1 MRKRRWGCLVV
12 LVALVLCVAVV
23 LSGALRPEPAPED
36 LRQRARAAPALDSA
50 VHYTVGGVVVDGDRH
65 GVPGVPVEVF
75 TTDHSARW
83 ETLTGPDGRFAV
95 RGVAGL
101 IEVRPMVP
109 TVPVSKVLWI
119 PKTNLRFLLA
129 EHCGMEVGVVAEDQ
143 GVSGATVRLRVGGEA
158 ELEAETDEEGRVVWE
173 SVPCGEGTLEVHAD
187 GYLSNTAPLHTA
199 EGHAWIHLLARDH
212 GFVRVHGWVEAG
224 GQPVDRVELGVLPVR
239 GSIEGHSGAD
249 GAYSLFVP
257 GPGPYVLYA
266 EHHEHQHELDSII
279 VPPGV
284 AEWAHDVELEPIR
297 KVKVYCAG
305 MPDDGCYDLPLVMCT
320 EPWAPASFPCVEE
333 GGVMTCRCPLG
344 EAAVRGGGQSVLIGP
359 DEDEAWL
366 DLRAPGGIRGTVHV
380 DGEPSGCTLE
390 VVRWSLEL
398 AGGGGL
404 RTHACGPD
412 GSFVVPSLQEGS
424 WRVVVRAEGLETAV
438 GPVDV
443 SDEVVDVGTV
453 DLTGG
458 AMLAG
463 RVVWEEDDEPVV
475 GVGVAAV
482 ELAALTSGEA
492 PPVGTAVTDEHGAF
506 AIFGLEPGRYEVLL
520 PRDPGSAQV
529 VELDD
534 EDAFVELVREGGSGL
549 RLARDD
555 EDRLVVAEGDAEGW
569 LQAGDRIERV
579 EVAGVD
585 LLPMLPR
592 YGDDVGE
599 TILGMV
605 GWPGLVVEVDREGKA
620 VVIGEE

>member
-1 MRKRRWGCLVV
+1 MRRRRWGCLLV
-12 LVALVLCVAVV
+12 LVALLVGAVIL

-36 LRQRARAAPALDSA
+36 LRARWESAPTPDPGVL
-50 VHYTVGGVVVDGDRH
+50 YTVGGIVVDADRQ
-65 GVPGVPVEVF
+65 GVPGIPVEVF
-75 TTDHSARW
+75 PTDRSTRW
-83 ETLTGPDGRFAV
+83 ETVTGEDGRFAV
-95 RGVAGL
+95 KGVSGL
-101 IEVRPMVP
+101 IVVKPTVP
-109 TVPVSKVLWI
+109 TVPVSKTLWI

-129 EHCGMEVGVVAEDQ
+129 EHCGLRVRGEADDQ
-143 GVSGATVRLRVGGEA
+143 GVPGATVQLRVVGEA
-158 ELEAETDEEGRVVWE
+158 VLEAETDEEGWVVWA
-173 SVPCGEGTLEVHAD
+173 SVPCGEGTLKVHAD
-187 GYLSNTAPLHTA
+187 GHLSNTAPLHTA
-199 EGHAWIHLLARDH
+199 EGHAWIYLLPRDS
-212 GFVRVHGWVEAG
+212 GLVRVFGRVG
-224 GQPVDRVELGVLPVR
+224 SDGRPVGRTELGVVPVE
-239 GSIEGHSGAD
+239 GSIEGHSGPD

-266 EHHEHQHELDSII
+266 EHHEHQHELDSIL

-284 AEWAHDVELEPIR
+284 EEWEHDVELEPIR

-305 MPDDGCYDLPLVMCT
+305 LPDDGCYDLPLVMCT
-320 EPWAPASFPCVEE
+320 EPWAPGSFPCFEQ
-333 GGVMTCRCPLG
+333 GGVMTCRCPVG

-366 DLRAPGGIRGTVHV
+366 DLRAPGGITGTVHV

-404 RTHACGPD
+404 RTHACAPD
-412 GSFVVPSLQEGS
+412 GSFLVPSLQEGS
-424 WRVVVRAEGLETAV
+424 WRVVVRAEGLESAV
-438 GPVDV
+438 GPVAV
-443 SDEVVDVGTV
+443 ADEVVDVGTV

-463 RVVWEEDDEPVV
+463 RVVWEADEAPVA

-482 ELAALTSGEA
+482 ELEALADGEA
-492 PPVGTAVTDEHGAF
+492 PPVGTAITDNDGAF

-534 EDAFVELVREGGSGL
+534 EDVFIELVREGGSGL
-549 RLARDD
+549 RLSRDD
-555 EDRLVVAEGDAEGW
+555 QDRIVVAQADDDGW
-569 LQAGDRIERV
+569 LQAGDRIERL

-592 YGDDVGE
+592 YGDAVGE
-599 TILGMV
+599 SILGMV
-605 GWPGLVVEVDREGKA
+605 GWPGLVVEVDREGEA
-620 VVIGEE
+620 VVFGEE